1 MKIPF
6 RSKRKIKRK
15 AFTVILLIGYLIPQN
30 LEMPVVG
37 ASSNDYNPESFW
49 YYPWGK
55 SIVHHGVD
63 VFAKEGTQVNSAT
76 NGIVLLN
83 GKISMGGNFILIL
96 GPKWRFHYYAH
107 LHSISCKWF
116 QPVGKNTAIG
126 TVGATGN
133 AAGKPPHLHY
143 SFSTL
148 IPYPWRWDG
157 DRLGWQKMFFLNPI
171 DYF

>member
-1 MKIPF
+1 MRI

-15 AFTVILLIGYLIPQN
+15 VLLVILILGFLLPQHVKIP
-30 LEMPVVG
+30 VSG
-37 ASSNDYNPESFW
+37 ATARDYNPESFW

-63 VFAKEGTQVNSAT
+63 VFAKEGTQVVSAT
-76 NGIVLLN
+76 PGLVLYTGTL
-83 GKISMGGNFILIL
+83 KYGGQVVVVL

-107 LHSISCKWF
+107 LHEIKTHFFSLVNSEK
-116 QPVGKNTAIG
+116 TIG
-126 TVGATGN
+126 TVGSTGN

-143 SFSTL
+143 SIATP
-148 IPYPWRWDG
+148 IPYLWRWDTAPV
-157 DRLGWQKMFFLNPI
+157 GWQKIFYLNPI